1 MPSAIW
7 NGQAKAFTSQTK
19 IQNRRDYRQNM
30 MASTKYL
37 LRKQE
42 PAVHQ
47 MKTAAD
53 LSRLQTEHDSLD
65 LQLMRGNTSSS
76 KFLKLHEVKPVFQT
90 CFAKPDLKHKT
101 PTVLNR

>member
-42 PAVHQ
+42 PAAHQ
-47 MKTAAD
+47 LKTAAD
-53 LSRLQTEHDSLD
+53 LSRLQTEHDGLD

-76 KFLKLHEVKPVFQT
+76 KFLKL
-90 CFAKPDLKHKT
+90 
-101 PTVLNR
+101 